1 MEREKGGREEGRREI
16 ERVERERER
25 VGRKRERG
33 AREWRGSEVIERD
46 ENGVREKLVRVE

>member
-1 MEREKGGREEGRREI
+1 MEREKGGREEGGREI

-25 VGRKRERG
+25 EWGERE
-33 AREWRGSEVIERD
+33 REWRGSEVIERD